1 MRALLARLPELRE
14 THRPDV
20 VVVNAENAAAG
31 AGTSPRQAQD
41 LLDAGVDVLTG
52 GNHTLQKR
60 EIYPMLE
67 AEPRMLRPANIAARA
82 PGRGLTTVA
91 TPAGRV
97 SVVNVMGSVFMTAA
111 HSPFAIIDD
120 LVERARRDAPF
131 VIVDVHAEATSE
143 KIALGWHL
151 DGRVTAVV
159 GTHTHVQTADAR
171 VLPGGTAFLSDLGMT
186 GPHDSVIGVRTELIL
201 QRFLTGS
208 PGRFEPADGGVL
220 VQGAV
225 VEADGDGRASAIATF
240 SLPAD
245 EGEA

>member
-1 MRALLARLPELRE
+1 
-14 THRPDV
+14 
-20 VVVNAENAAAG
+20 
-31 AGTSPRQAQD
+31 
-41 LLDAGVDVLTG
+41 
-52 GNHTLQKR
+52 
-60 EIYPMLE
+60 
-67 AEPRMLRPANIAARA
+67 MLRPANIAVRA
-82 PGRGLTTVA
+82 PGRGLATVE
-91 TPAGRV
+91 TPAGPV

-120 LVERARRDAPF
+120 LVERARRDAAF
-131 VIVDVHAEATSE
+131 VLVDVHAEATSE
-143 KIALGWHL
+143 KMALGWHL

-225 VEADGDGRASAIATF
+225 VEADAGGRATSIETF
-240 SLPAD
+240 SVPGD
-245 EGEA
+245 D